1 MAHGFETRHIRNKKP
16 EWKRFSFEPEAK
28 NMMATFQKKRERG
41 VLDGQFL
48 IAMPGMFDSNFAR
61 TVIFVCAHSDDGAM
75 GFVLNRP
82 QQLTFPDVLLHLQI
96 IDQEQAIRLPGITRD
111 FQIQTGGPVETGR
124 GFVLHSDDYLSESSI
139 PVNDDICLTATLD
152 IVRAI
157 SRGEGPAKAMMML
170 GYAGWG
176 AGQLENEI
184 ANNGWLNCPASEE
197 LIFDRGLGDKYD
209 RALASMGVAPAML
222 SVDAGHA

>member
-1 MAHGFETRHIRNKKP
+1 
-16 EWKRFSFEPEAK
+16 
-28 NMMATFQKKRERG
+28 
-41 VLDGQFL
+41 
-48 IAMPGMFDSNFAR
+48 MFDSNFSR
-61 TVIFVCAHSDDGAM
+61 TVIYVCAHSSDGAM

-82 QQLTFPDVLLHLQI
+82 QNLTFPDVLLHLNI
-96 IDQEQAIRLPGITRD
+96 IDKDQAIRLPSMTRD

-139 PVNDDICLTATLD
+139 PVSDEICLTATLD

-157 SRGEGPAKAMMML
+157 SRGDGPSKAMMML

-184 ANNGWLNCPASEE
+184 ASNGWLNCPASED

-209 RALASMGVAPAML
+209 RALALDGRH
-222 SVDAGHA
+222 AGHAVHGCRPRLTRPDPSATSNEISKINTAAEPFRRAAVFRSQGNDDKDRASTSQGD